1 MTRPMG
7 EYLSGE
13 KYSNHVHKLEKQ
25 KKQADKEKI
34 ELYCK
39 LSGCLTIIETVLRLR
54 LEGDFPL
61 LKKIDFFNFILE
73 SLYGE
78 QPHIYKVKFI
88 AKVEKITEKRDFG
101 DLLGKRE
108 VEQEMES
115 SVNLLHCIA
124 SLWNLEGRL
133 DIDETLH
140 PSYTLNIKGTLYSDF
155 TNFINKVKPD
165 IFMYS
170 QENVLTNFTRT
181 T

>member
-1 MTRPMG
+1 MG

-13 KYSNHVHKLEKQ
+13 KYFNHAHKLEKQ

-39 LSGCLTIIETVLRLR
+39 LSGCLTIIETVLKLR

-61 LKKIDFFNFILE
+61 LKKIDFFSSIIE

-78 QPHIYKVKFI
+78 QPHVYKVKFI
-88 AKVEKITEKRDFG
+88 TKVEKIAEKREFG

-124 SLWNLEGRL
+124 SLWNL
-133 DIDETLH
+133 
-140 PSYTLNIKGTLYSDF
+140 
-155 TNFINKVKPD
+155 
-165 IFMYS
+165 
-170 QENVLTNFTRT
+170 
-181 T
+181 

>member
-1 MTRPMG
+1 MA

-13 KYSNHVHKLEKQ
+13 KYSNHAHKTEKQ
-25 KKQADKEKI
+25 KKQSDKEKT
-34 ELYCK
+34 EQYCR

-61 LKKIDFFNFILE
+61 LKKIDFYNSILE
-73 SLYGE
+73 NLYGE

-88 AKVEKITEKRDFG
+88 AKVEKIAEKRDFG
-101 DLLGKRE
+101 ELLNKRE

-133 DIDETLH
+133 DIDETQH
-140 PSYTLNIKGTLYSDF
+140 PSCTIGIKGTLCPDF
-155 TNFINKVKPD
+155 N
-165 IFMYS
+165 S
-170 QENVLTNFTRT
+170 FTSM
-181 T
+181 

>member
-1 MTRPMG
+1 MT

-13 KYSNHVHKLEKQ
+13 KYSNHAHKLEKQ
-25 KKQADKEKI
+25 KKQSDKEKI
-34 ELYCK
+34 ELYRR
-39 LSGCLTIIETVLRLR
+39 LSGCLTIVETVLKLR

-61 LKKIDFFNFILE
+61 LKKIDFFNSILE
-73 SLYGE
+73 NLFGE

-88 AKVEKITEKRDFG
+88 TKVEKIAERRDFG
-101 DLLGKRE
+101 DLLNKRE

-124 SLWNLEGRL
+124 SLWNLEERL
-133 DIDETLH
+133 EIDETQH
-140 PSYTLNIKGTLYSDF
+140 PSYTLSIKGTLCPDF
-155 TNFINKVKPD
+155 NVLTNKLRHD

-181 T
+181 A